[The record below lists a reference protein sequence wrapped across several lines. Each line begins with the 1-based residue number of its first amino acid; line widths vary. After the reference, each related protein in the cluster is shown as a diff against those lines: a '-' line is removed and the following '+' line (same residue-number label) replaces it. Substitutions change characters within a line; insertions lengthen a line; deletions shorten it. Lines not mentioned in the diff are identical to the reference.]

1 MWHEVVGAISAVALA
16 AIGVLHV
23 VWGFSPWP
31 ARDRDELASFV
42 YSGPGMPSRTPC
54 LAVGGAL
61 LIAAY
66 GVLAVADIWPQV
78 GPHWLYRVG
87 IWVLT
92 SALLLRGIAGPLLS
106 KGAGREFARWNLIAY
121 SPLCAVLGLCALV
134 VAQ

>member
-1 MWHEVVGAISAVALA
+1 MGTICAVVLA

-42 YSGPGMPSRTPC
+42 FSGPEMPSRTPC

-66 GVLAVADIWPQV
+66 GVLAVADLWPRV
-78 GPHWLYRVG
+78 GPNWLYHVG
-87 IWVLT
+87 IWVLA
-92 SALLLRGIAGPLLS
+92 SALLLRGIAGPLLNR
-106 KGAGREFARWNLIAY
+106 GAGRRFARWNLIAY